1 MRLPAELWAP
11 HFIHHQHA
19 RRYWPHLLREGGFLE
34 QFVTPLI
41 KARKGNKE
49 VQQFFG
55 THEFERWWRQLV
67 ADKPDEVSK
76 WRIKFVVGSC
86 CSICLPV
93 ELHLLPSSHVMLSG
107 GCVVA
112 GTTRGWALA
121 PQQRAASTSPTLH
134 GTTAPSRGRRQTMT
148 TASRWP
154 SPRLRCVAG
163 IPGLLDSTPR
173 V

>member
-1 MRLPAELWAP
+1 MRATGECVSLLSCGRLVSSTTR
-11 HFIHHQHA
+11 A

-76 WRIKFVVGSC
+76 WRIKFVAGT

-93 ELHLLPSSHVMLSG
+93 ELHLLPSSHTSCCL
-107 GCVVA
+107 VA
-112 GTTRGWALA
+112 VWWQVLQGVG
-121 PQQRAASTSPTLH
+121 H
-134 GTTAPSRGRRQTMT
+134 
-148 TASRWP
+148 
-154 SPRLRCVAG
+154 
-163 IPGLLDSTPR
+163 
-173 V
+173 

>member
-1 MRLPAELWAP
+1 MRATGERVSPLSCGRLVSSTTR
-11 HFIHHQHA
+11 A

-76 WRIKFVVGSC
+76 WRIKFVAGT
-86 CSICLPV
+86 CSICQ
-93 ELHLLPSSHVMLSG
+93 SS
-107 GCVVA
+107 
-112 GTTRGWALA
+112 
-121 PQQRAASTSPTLH
+121 STSFRVLTRHVVWWLCGGRYYKGL
-134 GTTAPSRGRRQTMT
+134 GTSTAAEGREYFSNLARHHRTFTWTSPDDDDRIEMAFSKAQVCSRH
-148 TASRWP
+148 
-154 SPRLRCVAG
+154 
-163 IPGLLDSTPR
+163 PGLA
-173 V
+173 